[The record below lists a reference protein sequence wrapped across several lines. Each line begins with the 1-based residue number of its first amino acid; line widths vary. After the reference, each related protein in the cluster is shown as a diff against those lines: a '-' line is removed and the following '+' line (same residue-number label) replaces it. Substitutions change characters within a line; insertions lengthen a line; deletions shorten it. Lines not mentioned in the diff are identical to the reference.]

1 MAGAATDVVTWGMAT
16 RRTTAAAASTPPIAM
31 TTPGSK
37 HAAMGLRA
45 LTVSMT
51 NCGDRSYSVNGYPVV
66 RVLDGDR
73 KPLDV
78 QVALGTRAI
87 TADPAWAADPQPV
100 TLAPGGTV
108 TAVVVWR
115 NLVTDPTVV
124 ATTGRYLE
132 IAPVGGAPAQTV
144 NPRGGIDLG
153 NTGRLGVGPW
163 KAGAE

>member
-1 MAGAATDVVTWGMAT
+1 MPAP
-16 RRTTAAAASTPPIAM
+16 TAAPTKATQAACPA
-31 TTPGSK
+31 PGVLMSIGNVD
-37 HAAMGLRA
+37 AAMGLRA

-51 NCGDRSYSVNGYPVV
+51 NCGEQAFAVNGYPVV
-66 RVLDGDR
+66 RLLDDDR

-78 QVALGTRAI
+78 QVALGTKAI
-87 TADPAWAADPQPV
+87 TADPALATDPEPV
-100 TLAPGGTV
+100 TLAPGQTA

-132 IAPVGGAPAQTV
+132 VAPVTGAPAQTV
-144 NPRGGIDLG
+144 TPRGGVDLG

-163 KAGAE
+163 KVAAQ